1 MEWIKYFENYVE
13 VAREI
18 KEMVNKHVKARVFV
32 FGSTVR
38 GDYVVGLS
46 DKDVAVVSEEF
57 EDREKRLKVYDELFS
72 RYFYSPFEF
81 HLLTPR
87 QWQYYLRFIGAD
99 FVEV

>member
-1 MEWIKYFENYVE
+1 MEWVKYFENYVE
-13 VAREI
+13 IVREI
-18 KEMVNKHVKARVFV
+18 KEIVNKHVKARVFV
-32 FGSTVR
+32 FRSAVR

-46 DKDVAVVSEEF
+46 DIDVAVISEEF

-72 RYFYSPFEF
+72 RYFYSPLEF

-99 FVEV
+99 FIEV